1 MESINLNEYVLGKDL
16 QSSFSS
22 KHMMLKFM
30 DKYKV
35 EMVQVKHLNY
45 YNREQTEKVLQELE
59 YRKSIA
65 VPPTYH
71 RKDRA
76 YEVPVEIQ
84 EQSYTANQI
93 AIKYYISKVHAIRI
107 LHMAK
112 APYVVGNYKR
122 HWYPREWIDLNFAK
136 VLDDAKNRDKRR
148 NLTLQKNQA
157 M

>member
-1 MESINLNEYVLGKDL
+1 MENINLNEYILSKDL

-45 YNREQTEKVLQELE
+45 YNREQTEKVLQEIE

-71 RKDRA
+71 RKDKA
-76 YEVPVEIQ
+76 YEVPIEIQ
-84 EQSYTANQI
+84 EKSYTANQI
-93 AIKYYISKVHAIRI
+93 AIKYYISKVHAIRL
-107 LHMAK
+107 LHISK

-122 HWYPREWIDLNFAK
+122 HWYPKEWIDANFEK
-136 VLDDAKNRDKRR
+136 VLEDAKKKDKRR
-148 NLTLQKNQA
+148 KK
-157 M
+157 

>member
-1 MESINLNEYVLGKDL
+1 MENINLNEYVLSKDL

-84 EQSYTANQI
+84 EKSYTANQI

-107 LHMAK
+107 LHIAK

-122 HWYPREWIDLNFAK
+122 HWYPREWIDSNFEK
-136 VLDDAKNRDKRR
+136 VLDDARKRDKRR
-148 NLTLQKNQA
+148 NLTLQNNQA
-157 M
+157 T

>member
-1 MESINLNEYVLGKDL
+1 MENINLNEYVLSKDL

-84 EQSYTANQI
+84 EKSYTANQI

-107 LHMAK
+107 LHIAK

-122 HWYPREWIDLNFAK
+122 HWYPREWIDSNFAK
-136 VLDDAKNRDKRR
+136 VLEDARKRDKRR
-148 NLTLQKNQA
+148 NLALQNNQA
-157 M
+157 T

>member
-1 MESINLNEYVLGKDL
+1 MESINLNEYVLSKDL

-35 EMVQVKHLNY
+35 EMVQIKHLNY
-45 YNREQTEKVLQELE
+45 YNREQTEKVLQEIE

-71 RKDRA
+71 RKDKA
-76 YEVPVEIQ
+76 YEVPIEIQ

-112 APYVVGNYKR
+112 APYLVGNFRR
-122 HWYPREWIDLNFAK
+122 HWYPKEWIDSNFAK
-136 VLDDAKNRDKRR
+136 VLEDAKRMDKRR
-148 NLTLQKNQA
+148 NK
-157 M
+157 

>member
-1 MESINLNEYVLGKDL
+1 MENIDLSQYVLSKDL

-35 EMVQVKHLNY
+35 EMVQIKHLNY
-45 YNREQTEKVLQELE
+45 YNREQTEKVLQEIE

-71 RKDRA
+71 RKDKA

-84 EQSYTANQI
+84 EKSYTANQI
-93 AIKYYISKVHAIRI
+93 ANKYFISKVHAIRL
-107 LHMAK
+107 LHISK
-112 APYVVGNYKR
+112 APYQVGNYRR
-122 HWYPREWIDLNFAK
+122 HWYPKDWIDLNFGK
-136 VLDDAKNRDKRR
+136 VLEDAKRRDKRR
-148 NLTLQKNQA
+148 KK
-157 M
+157 

>member
-1 MESINLNEYVLGKDL
+1 MENINLNEYVLSKDL
-16 QSSFSS
+16 ESSFSS

-30 DKYKV
+30 EKYKV

-45 YNREQTEKVLQELE
+45 YNREQTEKVLQEIE

-71 RKDRA
+71 RKDKA
-76 YEVPVEIQ
+76 YEVPIEIQ
-84 EQSYTANQI
+84 EKSYTANQI
-93 AIKYYISKVHAIRI
+93 AIKYYISKVHAIRL
-107 LHMAK
+107 LHMSK

-136 VLDDAKNRDKRR
+136 VLEDARRKDKRR
-148 NLTLQKNQA
+148 TNLALQK
-157 M
+157 

>member
-1 MESINLNEYVLGKDL
+1 MENINLNEYVLSKDL

-84 EQSYTANQI
+84 EKSYTANQI
-93 AIKYYISKVHAIRI
+93 AIKYYISKVHAIRL
-107 LHMAK
+107 LHMSK

-122 HWYPREWIDLNFAK
+122 HWYPKEWIDLNFEK
-136 VLDDAKNRDKRR
+136 VLDDARKRDKRR
-148 NLTLQKNQA
+148 NLTLQNNQA
-157 M
+157 T

>member
-1 MESINLNEYVLGKDL
+1 MENIDLSQYVLSKDL

-35 EMVQVKHLNY
+35 EMVQIKHLNY
-45 YNREQTEKVLQELE
+45 YNKKQVEDVLQEIE

-71 RKDRA
+71 RKDKA
-76 YEVPVEIQ
+76 YDVPVEIQ

-93 AIKYYISKVHAIRI
+93 AIKYYISKVHAIRL
-107 LHMAK
+107 LHISK

-122 HWYPREWIDLNFAK
+122 HWYPREWIDANFGK
-136 VLDDAKNRDKRR
+136 VLEDAKKRDKRR
-148 NLTLQKNQA
+148 KK
-157 M
+157 

>member
-1 MESINLNEYVLGKDL
+1 MENINLNEYVLSKDL
-16 QSSFSS
+16 ESSFSS

-35 EMVQVKHLNY
+35 EMVQIKHLNY
-45 YNREQTEKVLQELE
+45 YNREQTEKVLQEIE

-76 YEVPVEIQ
+76 YEVPIEIQ
-84 EQSYTANQI
+84 EKSYTANQI

-107 LHMAK
+107 LHIAK

-122 HWYPREWIDLNFAK
+122 HWYPKEWIDSNFSK
-136 VLDDAKNRDKRR
+136 VLEDAKRRDKRR
-148 NLTLQKNQA
+148 NLALQNKQA
-157 M
+157 T

>member
-1 MESINLNEYVLGKDL
+1 MENIDLSQYVLSKDL

-35 EMVQVKHLNY
+35 EMVQIQHLNY
-45 YNREQTEKVLQELE
+45 YNKKQVEDVLQEIE
-59 YRKSIA
+59 YRKLIA

-71 RKDRA
+71 RKDKA

-84 EQSYTANQI
+84 EKSYTANQI
-93 AIKYYISKVHAIRI
+93 ANKYFISKVHAIRL
-107 LHMAK
+107 LHISK

-122 HWYPREWIDLNFAK
+122 HWYPKEWIDLNFAK
-136 VLDDAKNRDKRR
+136 VLEDAKRRDKRR
-148 NLTLQKNQA
+148 NLTLQNKQA
-157 M
+157 T

>member
-1 MESINLNEYVLGKDL
+1 MESINLNEYVLSKDL

-22 KHMMLKFM
+22 KHMMLNFM
-30 DKYKV
+30 DKYTV
-35 EMVQVKHLNY
+35 EMVQIKHLNY
-45 YNREQTEKVLQELE
+45 YNREQTEKVLQEIE

-71 RKDRA
+71 RKDKA
-76 YEVPVEIQ
+76 YEVPIEIQ

-112 APYVVGNYKR
+112 APYLVGNFRR
-122 HWYPREWIDLNFAK
+122 HWYPKEWIDSNFAK
-136 VLDDAKNRDKRR
+136 VLEDAKRMDKRR
-148 NLTLQKNQA
+148 NK
-157 M
+157 

>member
-1 MESINLNEYVLGKDL
+1 MENINLNEYVMGKDIV
-16 QSSFSS
+16 SSFSS
-22 KHMMLKFM
+22 KFM
-30 DKYKV
+30 FLRFMEQYKV
-35 EMVQVKHLNY
+35 EMIQISHLNY
-45 YNREQTEKVLQELE
+45 YNKEQVEKVLQEIE

-107 LHMAK
+107 LHISK
-112 APYVVGNYKR
+112 APYVVGNFRR
-122 HWYPREWIDLNFAK
+122 HWYPKEWIDLNFAK
-136 VLDDAKNRDKRR
+136 VLDDAKRRDKRR
-148 NLTLQKNQA
+148 NK
-157 M
+157 

>member
-1 MESINLNEYVLGKDL
+1 MENINLNEYVLSKDL
-16 QSSFSS
+16 ESSFSS

-30 DKYKV
+30 DKYQV

-76 YEVPVEIQ
+76 YEVSVEIQ

-107 LHMAK
+107 LHISK

-136 VLDDAKNRDKRR
+136 VLDDAKRRDKRR
-148 NLTLQKNQA
+148 NFTLQNNQSI
-157 M
+157 